1 MQKAMSNPLPAQST
15 ATRVMRVLLIA
26 AVVGLL
32 PAVFAVIAVR
42 LHPPALGTILAA
54 MGRREVCSLSAASA
68 GFARKLSI
76 DSYRDRIAAQCRSVR
91 SDGALTLWNTPDGD
105 FWLPSDSGPVLPVLL
120 AQQHA
125 EVYGEIK
132 PGEVVLD
139 GGAHVGVYTR
149 RALAAGAR
157 LVVAIEPAPD
167 NIECLRRNFKD
178 EIAAGR
184 VIVYPKGVWDRDD
197 ELVLHTVEG
206 NSAGDSFV
214 LKNGPGKELRLPL
227 TTIDKLTAE
236 LQLPAVDRIKLDIK
250 GAERQALRG
259 AAAVIARYHP
269 RLAIASEHH
278 PDDYVVLPSLIRE
291 LHPGY
296 SIDCGSYFGRD
307 YRLYPETLLAR

>member
-1 MQKAMSNPLPAQST
+1 MQKAMSNQRPAQST
-15 ATRVMRVLLIA
+15 ATRVMRYLFLLASALAIPSA
-26 AVVGLL
+26 LIVVAIL
-32 PAVFAVIAVR
+32 V
-42 LHPPALGTILAA
+42 HPPTVGILLSIV
-54 MGRREVCSLSAASA
+54 GRREVCSLTAAASGA
-68 GFARKLSI
+68 GRKYTIASEQA
-76 DSYRDRIAAQCRSVR
+76 RIAPLCKSLR

-125 EVYGEIK
+125 EVYGDIK
-132 PGEVVLD
+132 TGEVVLD

-197 ELVLHTVEG
+197 ELVFHTVAG

-236 LQLPAVDRIKLDIK
+236 LQLPTVDRIKLDIK

-259 AAAVIARYHP
+259 AAAVIARYRP
-269 RLAIASEHH
+269 RLAVASEHH
-278 PDDYVVLPSLIRE
+278 PDDYVVLPALIRE

-296 SIDCGSYFGRD
+296 SIDCGSCFGRD